1 MSFKEKQ
8 ILYLLAI
15 VNFLNIT
22 DFMIMM
28 PMGPKLMRIFEIS
41 TQQFGVLVTSY
52 AISAGASGFLVS
64 FFIDQFDR
72 KRSLILSF
80 TGLLV
85 GTWICAL
92 APSFAILM
100 GGRIIA
106 GIFGGI
112 IGSQVLSIVGDAF
125 KPEVRGYATGVV
137 MAGFSLASVIGVPLG
152 ILLSN
157 LFNWHAPFLFVV
169 GAGLIVLIFL
179 VRVLPAFN
187 THMAKVGEIDRLKII
202 KLLVHDDTSR
212 LALFFGFVLIMGHFS
227 IIPFLAAYMVSN
239 VGFSENELTYIYAI
253 GGALTLFTSPMV
265 GKLSDRFG
273 SLKVFVI
280 AILISALPVIAITH
294 MPQVHIAIALVFTSM
309 FFVIAGG
316 RFIPSQAMVLSVVQ
330 PKNRGGFMSF
340 NSSMQQIAAGIGSY
354 MAGVIVFTDS
364 NGLLQGYNYV
374 GYISVLLSLSCIFLA
389 IRLQK
394 KVIRNTTAQEIIPEA
409 ALQSL
414 VE

>member
-28 PMGPKLMRIFEIS
+28 PMGPKLMRFFEIS
-41 TQQFGVLVTSY
+41 TQQFGVLITSY
-52 AISAGASGFLVS
+52 AISAGASGFLAS

-80 TGLLV
+80 SGLLV

-100 GGRIIA
+100 SGRIIA
-106 GIFGGI
+106 GVFGGI

-125 KPEVRGYATGVV
+125 KPEVRGQATGIV
-137 MAGFSLASVIGVPLG
+137 MAGFSLASVLGVPLG
-152 ILLSN
+152 ISLSN
-157 LFNWHAPFLFVV
+157 YFNWHAPFLFVV
-169 GAGLIVLIFL
+169 GAGCIVLVLL
-179 VRVLPAFN
+179 VKVLPSFN
-187 THMAKVGEIDRLKII
+187 THLTKAGKSDRLKIV
-202 KLLVHDDTSR
+202 KLIVNDDTSR

-253 GGALTLFTSPMV
+253 GGGLTLFTSPLV
-265 GKLSDRFG
+265 GKLADKMG
-273 SLKVFVI
+273 SLKVFI
-280 AILISALPVIAITH
+280 ISILISAIPVLAITN
-294 MPQVHIAIALVFTSM
+294 MPQVHISIALVFTSL

-316 RFIPSQAMVLSVVQ
+316 RFIPSQAMVLAVVE

-340 NSSMQQIAAGIGSY
+340 NSSMQQIAAGLGSY
-354 MAGVIVFTDS
+354 MAGAIVFTDS
-364 NGLLQGYNYV
+364 LGMLQHYNYV
-374 GYISVLLSLSCIFLA
+374 GYISVLLSLFCIYLA
-389 IRLQK
+389 VRLQQ
-394 KVIRNTTAQEIIPEA
+394 KVKRDTKA
-409 ALQSL
+409 AVVLTETVL
-414 VE
+414 